1 VTSQL
6 INAVLLGGYYAILAT
21 GLAFMYSVM
30 NIINLAHGAL
40 IVLAAYGIWLLGE
53 TMGLPL
59 PVGIVIMAIALFA
72 LGMALHGLVLA
83 RASAGGELLPIL
95 ATFGLS
101 IILDNLLFQTFGAD
115 SLSLAPM
122 VGDLSW
128 ASFELPGFIF
138 IGKLSVYILLAS
150 ILLIAGL
157 EWMLRHTGLGHRIQ
171 AVSQDRA
178 TASLLGIDAG
188 RTAAI
193 ATGIALATGAIAAA
207 AMGLRSAWG
216 PYGGSAQLLFAFEV
230 VVIGGLGSLWRV
242 MAGAMVLAFAQSLAS
257 MIHPQGF
264 LIGGHLAFLTAVF
277 LRLHGSS
284 WNLKSLLARK
294 RKEAPQ

>member
-1 VTSQL
+1 MTSQI
-6 INAVLLGGYYAILAT
+6 INAILLGGYYAVLAT

-40 IVLAAYGIWLLGE
+40 IVLSAYGLWLLGD
-53 TMGLPL
+53 GYGVPL
-59 PVGIVIMAIALFA
+59 PVGIAIMAVVMFGVGVL
-72 LGMALHGLVLA
+72 LHRSVLS
-83 RASAGGELLPIL
+83 RASGGGELLPIL

-101 IILDNLLFQTFGAD
+101 IILDNLMFQTFGAD
-115 SLSLAPM
+115 SISLAPL

-138 IGKLSVYILLAS
+138 IGKISVYILIAAVV
-150 ILLIAGL
+150 LIAGL
-157 EWMLRHTGLGHRIQ
+157 EWMLRHTALGHRIQ

-178 TASLLGIDAG
+178 TAALLGVDTS

-193 ATGIALATGAIAAA
+193 ATGIALAVGVAAAA

-216 PYGGSAQLLFAFEV
+216 PYGGSAQLLFAFEA
-230 VVIGGLGSLWRV
+230 VVIGGLGSMWRV
-242 MAGAMVLAFAQSLAS
+242 LVGAMVLAFAQSLAA

-264 LIGGHLAFLTAVF
+264 LIGGHVAFLIAVF
-277 LRLHGSS
+277 VRLRSGAFD
-284 WNLKSLLARK
+284 LKTLLGMNRK
-294 RKEAPQ
+294 GAVV